1 MNKLRNDSC
10 AGIMIWIIAWICVPI
25 IAQGQ
30 SAYFMFDSI
39 QENNFQDDSA
49 LGLKGELSNFQAVDP
64 LVIPGV
70 SGNESDKAVSFDG
83 DSASLI
89 IDDSEVGALIM
100 STPITLELWARSSD
114 PNQSSSLPRWISYSL
129 SAQADQGN
137 GGYGLGVMDGNL
149 AFVLYG
155 LAVISADQ
163 VPFPYDGQWH
173 HAAVTYDGRAAMFY
187 LDGAFKQEVPYE
199 GMINAPDRWELDIA
213 SEKPGKNQCNWKGDL
228 DRIRFS
234 DRILD
239 AAELD
244 SNPQEMKEVTDS
256 TVLFLNFDEGKSPY
270 VVKGY
275 GSNYNLNAVTIRD
288 RLASGFTYSVIVQP
302 PKIVEDSPRGI
313 AGDYS
318 IEMLQDRSNYVLVKD
333 PDGLLA
339 LTTDWTVEMWIK
351 PQEGGENR
359 QHLLT
364 YGGPGGGYSLSTYNN
379 DDPQNVPSFL
389 TVVITDV
396 VDVPTVSPVA
406 TPMDGKW
413 HHLAVS
419 FEGGSL
425 LRFYLDG
432 ILSEEIDYVWDA
444 PLKPVNQN
452 LWLGSWDSGTC
463 PFKGLFD
470 RVRISSKALPPE
482 ELDSDPANPIQS
494 TPIQAWELY

>member
-1 MNKLRNDSC
+1 MNKFRTYSC
-10 AGIMIWIIAWICVPI
+10 ASIMVGIVTWICMPI

-30 SAYFMFDSI
+30 TAYFMFDSI
-39 QENNFQDDSA
+39 QGNSFHDDSGM
-49 LGLKGELSNFQAVDP
+49 GLKGELSNFQAVDP

-70 SGNESDKAVSFDG
+70 SGKESDKALSFDG
-83 DSASLI
+83 ESASLI
-89 IDDSEVGALIM
+89 VDDSEVGALVM
-100 STPITLELWARSSD
+100 SIPITLELWARSSD
-114 PNQSSSLPRWISYSL
+114 PNQSTSLPRWISYSL

-137 GGYGLGVMDGNL
+137 GGYALGVMDGNL

-163 VPFPYDGQWH
+163 TPFPYDGQWH
-173 HAAVTYDGRAAMFY
+173 HVAVTYDGGTANFY
-187 LDGAFKQEVPYE
+187 LDGALKQGVPYE
-199 GMINAPDRWELDIA
+199 GMISAPQRWELDIA
-213 SEKPGKNQCNWKGDL
+213 AEKPGKNQFNWKGDL

-244 SNPQEMKEVTDS
+244 SKPQEMKEITDS
-256 TVLFLNFDEGKSPY
+256 TVLSLNFDEGKSPY
-270 VVKGY
+270 AVQGY
-275 GSNYNLNAVTIRD
+275 GKNFNLAAVTIRE
-288 RLASGFTYSVIVQP
+288 RLASGFTYSVIAQP

-318 IEMLQDRSNYVLVKD
+318 IEMLPDLENYVLVKD

-339 LTTDWTVEMWIK
+339 LTTDWTVEMWFK
-351 PQEGGENR
+351 PQEGGINR
-359 QHLLT
+359 QHLMT
-364 YGGPGGGYSLSTYNN
+364 YGGPGGGYSLSMYNN
-379 DDPQNVPSFL
+379 DDPQNVPFFF
-389 TVVITDV
+389 TAVITSV
-396 VDVPTVSPVA
+396 VDVPTVTPVA

-419 FEGGSL
+419 FEGGSQ

-432 ILSEEIDYVWDA
+432 TLSEEIDYGWDP

-452 LWLGSWDSGTC
+452 LWLGSWASGTN
-463 PFKGLFD
+463 PFKGRFD
-470 RVRISSKALPPE
+470 RVRISPKALPVD

-494 TPIQAWELY
+494 TPIHAWELY